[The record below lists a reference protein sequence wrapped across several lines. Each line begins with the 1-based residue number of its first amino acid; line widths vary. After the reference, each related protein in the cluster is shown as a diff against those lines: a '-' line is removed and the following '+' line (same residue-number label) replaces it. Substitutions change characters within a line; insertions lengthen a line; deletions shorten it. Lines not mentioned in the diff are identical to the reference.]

1 VDLSR
6 SGRVIPAELSEMSY
20 VNFKEEFEN
29 TLRRLCDVAPE
40 KIPVT
45 LKGEEFRPANR
56 NVPSRKYGGKGPR
69 RSSHSLEKTPRRIFS
84 STTSPFATAQLVV
97 ASSRVRQ
104 SCDTSRLDT
113 DG

>member
-56 NVPSRKYGGKGPR
+56 NVPSRKYGGKG
-69 RSSHSLEKTPRRIFS
+69 
-84 STTSPFATAQLVV
+84 TAQVV
-97 ASSRVRQ
+97 AFVGENPSKNILLV
-104 SCDTSRLDT
+104 
-113 DG
+113 GN